1 MTGAPWNGAW
11 VSEQLGITLKTTA
24 SCSGLTLE
32 DLVGLAVRRNPRRA
46 HLLVSTVLG
55 KHVCADPALVHGMG
69 LLLGVLAGQALNH
82 HPRQTPADGD
92 LVARALNGSDGA
104 ANELVASC
112 RAVRVPM
119 PAGTVVLGFAETA
132 TGLGHCVAEQ
142 LRADTVHSTRRHVP
156 GVAPALAFEEAHSH
170 ATSHRI
176 LAPDSI
182 LVAGSGPVV
191 LVDDELS
198 TGATAENTIRA
209 LHRSS
214 PRSHYVIAALVD
226 LRDAADQARCDSLAT
241 ELGVVIDVVSLVS
254 GLVHLPEGVLGAG
267 SDLARLIGPLE
278 PRSAD
283 AVTAADSTL
292 TRHVATWPTDVR
304 DSGRHGMTP
313 QHRDEL
319 GQAVTTL
326 AIDCAPALTHASRV
340 HVLGTEEL
348 MYLPMLL
355 AEALATAT
363 GATVT
368 FSSTTRSPV
377 VVREEP
383 GYAITSGIAFTAHD
397 DPADGPGLRYAYNI
411 PAGVPTVVVVD
422 SPADGPAL
430 VAPDGLL
437 SQLRTLSPHVTLVVV
452 PSFRPPAG
460 DAP

>member
-11 VSEQLGITLKTTA
+11 VSEQLGITLETTA

-142 LRADTVHSTRRHVP
+142 LRADTVHSTRRHVS

-214 PRSHYVIAALVD
+214 PRSHYLIAALVD

-278 PRSAD
+278 P
-283 AVTAADSTL
+283 
-292 TRHVATWPTDVR
+292 
-304 DSGRHGMTP
+304 
-313 QHRDEL
+313 
-319 GQAVTTL
+319 
-326 AIDCAPALTHASRV
+326 
-340 HVLGTEEL
+340 LGTEEL